1 MHYLHQALIQKF
13 LWARLVLCIFACLL
27 LAGFLFFASPAFA
40 QADPIAEEFGLNTS
54 FQQVGVAGSSDIKG
68 IIANIINITL
78 GFLGI
83 VAVIIILYAG
93 YMWMT
98 AGGNEEK
105 VSKAK
110 LILRNAIIGLVIILA
125 SWGIAAFIMSKL
137 GDATGVGGGIGA
149 NCSSDF
155 PDSCIPDNSF
165 CASGLECSALCT
177 CQLPHEEIT
186 PEPFKIKYFQTAHEG
201 PAGPY
206 DDVYLCSQVDSVFN
220 EMLNQESVIDAWLD
234 GAGELKIVQIS
245 DADVPLDTPIVMTA
259 HMASAGNVIGI
270 SPREG
275 DNEWPS
281 NGTFE
286 LYIPKTIKGVSK
298 RFLDECLRA
307 GSRCNDRGTYFSWS
321 FITTNKK
328 DLVDPVLESAYPPS
342 PPEPEDENV
351 NRSFTFSLNFSEAIN
366 MIPFVD
372 GTTFKAGSTNVLVNQ
387 LDGQAGA
394 VVRQI
399 PLANFNVRKTSTGL
413 YFNLNASEISDYD
426 GLPAHFNPYT
436 WYRITVQNITDM
448 CGRTMSPTPVV
459 WEFKTNGV
467 SAGVYGTYPP
477 HEFANTCPSAETFIQ
492 FRTSMY
498 DIIEDSCAVG
508 VGASTGLVDDGLGI
522 LERTILAVAPHGEE
536 GGDLNIGGAWDPS
549 NPNKYCR
556 IYDFTPKTNLLDV
569 GTTYT
574 PIVTY
579 KASPSATPIKFNQAG
594 DEWEFI
600 VTPADRCANP
610 PYIKSINPVEG
621 AWGQCTTIRG
631 LYLGTSGDVK
641 SKLVLDEDPNDAAK
655 RKNHGQEI
663 SDPDVIDYWETGLG
677 KPGIIFS
684 EVPVWDESYVIA

>member
-1 MHYLHQALIQKF
+1 
-13 LWARLVLCIFACLL
+13 
-27 LAGFLFFASPAFA
+27 
-40 QADPIAEEFGLNTS
+40 
-54 FQQVGVAGSSDIKG
+54 
-68 IIANIINITL
+68 
-78 GFLGI
+78 
-83 VAVIIILYAG
+83 
-93 YMWMT
+93 
-98 AGGNEEK
+98 
-105 VSKAK
+105 
-110 LILRNAIIGLVIILA
+110 
-125 SWGIAAFIMSKL
+125 
-137 GDATGVGGGIGA
+137 
-149 NCSSDF
+149 
-155 PDSCIPDNSF
+155 
-165 CASGLECSALCT
+165 
-177 CQLPHEEIT
+177 
-186 PEPFKIKYFQTAHEG
+186 

-684 EVPVWDESYVIA
+684 EVPVWDESYVIADIEDLSDKAGVLLHQDVDLDINVAITTELDVDGDGSGDTPWTSNSVPYWVKDSNIGPCLYSVSPARGYWGESVTLHGKNLGAGAGSDKVTFYDNKFKTALDVSSEGGSWHNKRIDVKVPQYSSENPGPEGEVFVEVDSIMSNALEFFLAGRVGQACSTLNTDFPDADPDAAICTTPDNSVCAQGLE